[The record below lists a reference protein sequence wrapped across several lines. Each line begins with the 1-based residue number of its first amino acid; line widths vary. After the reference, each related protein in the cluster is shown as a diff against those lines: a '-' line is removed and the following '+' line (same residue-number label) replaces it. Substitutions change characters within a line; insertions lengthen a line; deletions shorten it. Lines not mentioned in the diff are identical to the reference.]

1 MTLNGRT
8 ALYCTNDASFG
19 AHHENLK
26 EGRSRSFCVWGYR
39 LEGSRAAFT

>member
-8 ALYCTNDASFG
+8 ALHSTNDASFG

-26 EGRSRSFCVWGYR
+26 EDKPV
-39 LEGSRAAFT
+39 L

>member
-8 ALYCTNDASFG
+8 ARYCTNDASFG

-26 EGRSRSFCVWGYR
+26 ENIAEIARF
-39 LEGSRAAFT
+39 EGGTHI